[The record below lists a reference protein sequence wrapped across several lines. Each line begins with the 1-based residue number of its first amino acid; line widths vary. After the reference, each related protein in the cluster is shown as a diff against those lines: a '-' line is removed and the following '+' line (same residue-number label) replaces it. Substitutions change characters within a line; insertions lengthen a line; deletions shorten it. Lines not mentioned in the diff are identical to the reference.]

1 MAEWLCKKVGVSSE
15 CMQVGDWRMP
25 KSMGIVSGIVL
36 VMPDHL
42 QAAVF
47 RLGKSAEGTSN
58 VKNAEISIDNEDVNS
73 LLLAPETTKVYVG
86 GSVAVLKDAL
96 NKGGQE
102 YKEARKGG
110 ARSRGWRRGGRR
122 RDCEHSPAVAGG
134 SGGAGGGIGG
144 TRGEERNQFYQGHR
158 KSERRQRCEQS
169 QGGYPP
175 A

>member
-1 MAEWLCKKVGVSSE
+1 MANVYLFTEGLDSSDQTKDQVAEWLCKKVGVSSE

-47 RLGKSAEGTSN
+47 RLGKPVEGTSN

-73 LLLAPETTKVYVG
+73 LLLAPQTTKVYVG

-96 NKGGQE
+96 NKGGQGVQ
-102 YKEARKGG
+102 GG
-110 ARSRGWRRGGRR
+110 
-122 RDCEHSPAVAGG
+122 
-134 SGGAGGGIGG
+134 
-144 TRGEERNQFYQGHR
+144 
-158 KSERRQRCEQS
+158 SERRSPEPGLAAGRA
-169 QGGYPP
+169 PP
-175 A
+175 RLRAFASSCRRAWRRRRRHRRKT